1 MTNCAS
7 KARRTSVA
15 WPAKIVL
22 ALFGIAAVALAA
34 SRPTAAQQSSQEQ
47 QKPPAGTQA
56 QAPAQPQEQLAAPND
71 TRPAEEVYKNIQVL
85 KGVPADQ
92 FLRTMKGYTSA
103 LGVRCKFCHVTAPG
117 SEIPGFGAFS
127 KDDLET
133 KKTARKMILMVGDIR
148 EKYFGD
154 KQAPTCWTCH
164 RGNKQPEFAAP
175 PKPATAAASS
185 PEHK

>member
-1 MTNCAS
+1 M
-7 KARRTSVA
+7 
-15 WPAKIVL
+15 
-22 ALFGIAAVALAA
+22 
-34 SRPTAAQQSSQEQ
+34 
-47 QKPPAGTQA
+47 
-56 QAPAQPQEQLAAPND
+56 
-71 TRPAEEVYKNIQVL
+71 
-85 KGVPADQ
+85 PADQ

-103 LGVRCKFCHVTAPG
+103 LGVRCEFCHVTALG

-164 RGNKQPEFAAP
+164 RGNKQPEFVPP
-175 PKPATAAASS
+175 PKPATATAPP

>member
-1 MTNCAS
+1 MMTNCTCELRGAS
-7 KARRTSVA
+7 VVG
-15 WPAKIVL
+15 PAKIVL
-22 ALFGIAAVALAA
+22 ALLGIVGVALAA
-34 SRPTAAQQSSQEQ
+34 SRPTAAQQAGQEQ
-47 QKPPAGTQA
+47 QKPPVGTQG
-56 QAPAQPQEQLAAPND
+56 QAPAQLAASND
-71 TRPAEEVYKNIQVL
+71 TRPADQVYKNVQVL
-85 KGVPADQ
+85 KEMPADQ
-92 FLRTMKGYTSA
+92 FVRTMKGYTNA
-103 LGVRCKFCHVTAPG
+103 LGVRCEFCHVTAPG

-164 RGNKQPEFAAP
+164 RGNKQPEFASP
-175 PKPATAAASS
+175 PKPATATASP